1 MRSFL
6 LFAVLIG
13 AMGAHF
19 AAAPPASA
27 APPQA
32 AAQALPPGVN
42 SDSRNRL
49 PLVRRENLD
58 ATGQKIYDAIGATG
72 PTGLRMHNP
81 VFASY
86 MNQANDHLRT
96 KSGLDAR
103 LAEMVI
109 LVGAR
114 EVDGQYIWTAHE
126 PAARSAGLEAEII
139 DVLKYRK
146 PLTGVG
152 EREAALIRLGREAL
166 GRHKVSPDTFA
177 QAAKFFSTQELV
189 NYVSLMLHYASSGVL
204 LNTFDQQ
211 LRPGQTP
218 LLPVP

>member
-1 MRSFL
+1 MRL
-6 LFAVLIG
+6 LGLIVVLFCAIG
-13 AMGAHF
+13 GQF

-32 AAQALPPGVN
+32 AAQALPPDVN
-42 SDSRNRL
+42 ADSRNRL
-49 PLVRRENLD
+49 PLVKRENLD
-58 ATGQKIYDAIGATG
+58 AAGQKIYDEIGATG
-72 PTGLRMHNP
+72 PTGVRMHNP

-86 MNQANDHLRT
+86 MNQANDYLRT
-96 KSGLDAR
+96 KSGLDPR

-126 PAARSAGLEAEII
+126 PSAREAGLAGEII
-139 DVLKYRK
+139 DVIKFRK
-146 PLTGVG
+146 PLAGVG
-152 EREAALIRLGREAL
+152 EKEAALIRLGREAV
-166 GRHKVSPDTFA
+166 GQHKVSPQTYA
-177 QAAKFFSTQELV
+177 QAAKLFNPHDLV
-189 NYVSLMLHYASSGVL
+189 SYVSLMLHYASSGML

-218 LLPVP
+218 LLPIQ